1 MKKTIL
7 SFIISLVALSVYAQ
21 PANDVCSGA
30 QAVTP
35 DGSCVGGTTVGA
47 GDHWIGTV
55 GCQSGNNI
63 EVWYSFVATNTQLD
77 ITVTNGTMT
86 GNVEF
91 ILVESTGPC
100 SGLSLQGSLCGASP
114 LTGSIT
120 SLTIGATY
128 YYTISSSTSSQGTF
142 TTCVNNVAPPPPA
155 PGQDCPTSTIL
166 CDATDFSI
174 GALGAGTGAVSGNAS
189 NENLSA
195 LGCLLADERQSQ
207 WYQFTVG
214 QTGTIEFLLNPN
226 TNSDDIDWAIYDI
239 TTSGCALTP
248 GGAAAGGATQ
258 VACNFSG
265 CPGNTGIVTSSAVAC
280 ATTNYLSCQGNPA
293 TCEAGDIAQ
302 FSSTPPT
309 LTAGQT
315 YAMVIDNYSVTN
327 GGFAFTYGAT
337 QTVVIGQPATFTSSL
352 DATCMIVTVDR
363 APFYTGANS
372 TYLWNYGDGF
382 TSTAGVPGPHT
393 YGSIGTYTVSLTV
406 TDAVGCIQTFSQIV
420 NIGCVLPVTL
430 TLFDAQFSYGKV
442 NVNWTTET
450 EINNDFFT
458 VERSKDGIT
467 FEVIDIVRSYNG
479 NSNVTQSYKMI
490 DKNPLKGTS
499 YYRLKQTDYDGQFKY
514 FTPVA
519 VTVKSTY
526 DDVTVY
532 PNPVSGNGY
541 LTFNSLK
548 DDEQTVVIY
557 DVAGRVVYQKQYTI
571 TTGNNKLTLETN
583 SLTKGMYFIKLD
595 DAEDGINFKFI
606 KE

>member
-7 SFIISLVALSVYAQ
+7 SFIISLAALSVYAQ

-35 DGSCVGGTTVGA
+35 NGTCVGGTTVAA

-55 GCQSGNNI
+55 GCQSGNHI

-86 GNVEF
+86 GNIEF

-120 SLTIGATY
+120 SLTIGVTY

-155 PGQDCPTSTIL
+155 PGQDCPTATIL
-166 CDATDFSI
+166 CASTNFSI
-174 GALGAGTGAVSGNAS
+174 GSLGAGTGAISGNAS

-207 WYQFTVG
+207 WYKFTVG

-226 TNSDDIDWAIYDI
+226 TNLDDIDWAIYNI

-265 CPGNTGIVTSSAVAC
+265 CPGNTGI
-280 ATTNYLSCQGNPA
+280 LNPA
-293 TCEAGDIAQ
+293 TDPCTVTDYFGCAGAPATCQAGDIAQ
-302 FSSTPPT
+302 FSIAPPT
-309 LTAGQT
+309 LVAGQT

-337 QTVVIGQPATFTSSL
+337 QTVVMGQPATFASSL

-363 APFYTGANS
+363 TPFYTGTNS

-406 TDAVGCIQTFSQIV
+406 TDAVGCVQTFSQTV
-420 NIGCVLPVTL
+420 NIGCILPVTL

-442 NVNWTTET
+442 NLNWITET
-450 EINNDFFT
+450 EINNNYFT
-458 VERSKDGIT
+458 VERSTDGIL
-467 FEVIDIVRSYNG
+467 FEAVSIVKGAG
-479 NSNVTQSYKMI
+479 NSNNRISYSSL
-490 DKNPLKGTS
+490 DLKPKKGIS
-499 YYRLKQTDYDGQFKY
+499 YYRLKQTDYDGNFEY
-514 FTPVA
+514 FEPVA
-519 VTVKSTY
+519 VSVKNSF
-526 DDVTVY
+526 DDVLVY
-532 PNPVSGNGY
+532 PNPVTGNG
-541 LTFNSLK
+541 FIEFSSMQ
-548 DDEQTVVIY
+548 EMAQTISIY
-557 DVAGRVVYQKQYTI
+557 DISGRVVYEKLYDVKK
-571 TTGNNKLTLETN
+571 GGNKLVLETTN
-583 SLTKGMYFIKLD
+583 LTKGMYFIRLAD
-595 DAEDGINFKFI
+595 GAEGVNIKFI

>member
-7 SFIISLVALSVYAQ
+7 SFIISLAALSVYAQ

-35 DGSCVGGTTVGA
+35 NGTCVGGTTVAA

-55 GCQSGNNI
+55 GCQSGNHI

-86 GNVEF
+86 GNIEF

-120 SLTIGATY
+120 SLTIGVTY

-155 PGQDCPTSTIL
+155 PGQDCPTATIL
-166 CDATDFSI
+166 CASTNFSI
-174 GALGAGTGAVSGNAS
+174 GSLGAGTGAISGNAS

-207 WYQFTVG
+207 WYKFTVG

-226 TNSDDIDWAIYDI
+226 TNLDDIDWAIYNI

-265 CPGNTGIVTSSAVAC
+265 CPGNTGI
-280 ATTNYLSCQGNPA
+280 LNPA
-293 TCEAGDIAQ
+293 TDPCTVTDYFGCAGAPATCQAGDIAQ
-302 FSSTPPT
+302 FSIAPPT
-309 LTAGQT
+309 LVAGQT

-337 QTVVIGQPATFTSSL
+337 QTVVMGQPATFASSL

-363 APFYTGANS
+363 TPFYTGTNS

-406 TDAVGCIQTFSQIV
+406 TDAVGCVQTFSQTV
-420 NIGCVLPVTL
+420 NIGCILPVTL

-442 NVNWTTET
+442 NINWITET
-450 EINNDFFT
+450 EINNNYFT
-458 VERSKDGIT
+458 VERSTDGIL
-467 FEVIDIVRSYNG
+467 FEAVSIVKGAG
-479 NSNVTQSYKMI
+479 NSNNRISYSSL
-490 DKNPLKGTS
+490 DLKPKKGIS
-499 YYRLKQTDYDGQFKY
+499 YYRLKQTDYDGNFEY
-514 FTPVA
+514 FEPVA
-519 VTVKSTY
+519 VSVKNSF
-526 DDVTVY
+526 DDVLVY
-532 PNPVSGNGY
+532 PNPVTGNG
-541 LTFNSLK
+541 FIEFSSMQ
-548 DDEQTVVIY
+548 EMAQTISIY
-557 DVAGRVVYQKQYTI
+557 DISGRVVYEKLYDVKK
-571 TTGNNKLTLETN
+571 GGNKLVLETTN
-583 SLTKGMYFIKLD
+583 LTKGMYFIRLAD
-595 DAEDGINFKFI
+595 GAEGVNIKFI